1 MSNTKVLTSK
11 GVLMSLN
18 YQQVRQQVQRL
29 GENAPAR
36 LQKLQESRDKAHELL
51 KHTAREIDALRQKV
65 ERIVRSYDNS
75 LRCALPVREPLN
87 AHFPHPA
94 LTAPVTILA
103 ADGSQ
108 INPDRHAQVEFS
120 LINVG
125 AICTRTGSV
134 QPPVIT
140 IKSELLAADDL
151 SLMTENRLAL
161 KRDLAERAMLA
172 ELATGLES
180 PIISFTDGPMELWGS
195 KEADAEYISEF
206 QDSLAEYILVLQ
218 DLSRRN
224 VVTAGYVD
232 KPFASPL
239 VRLLEVASATDEDL
253 PNIRHFHPLRGVRD
267 TDLLASIIAPGER
280 SAVFALQSQSSKNY
294 ANELALHFFYL
305 NVGRPGKPWLVRVET
320 PAWVVA
326 SPVSLDA
333 LHAVLV
339 DQCRILGTRP
349 YPYLL
354 HRAHETAVVSLEE
367 RDQVTQMIVMEL
379 QRQGVPLAG
388 QSQKQALKQS
398 AGRTRFQP

>member
-1 MSNTKVLTSK
+1 M
-11 GVLMSLN
+11 
-18 YQQVRQQVQRL
+18 
-29 GENAPAR
+29 
-36 LQKLQESRDKAHELL
+36 
-51 KHTAREIDALRQKV
+51 
-65 ERIVRSYDNS
+65 
-75 LRCALPVREPLN
+75 RCARKSSASFALTIIHCAAPSPSSEPLN

-108 INPDRHAQVEFS
+108 INPDRHAQVEYS

-125 AICTRTGSV
+125 AICTRIGSV
-134 QPPVIT
+134 QPPAIT

-161 KRDLAERAMLA
+161 KRDLAERTMLA
-172 ELATGLES
+172 ELAAGLEP

-195 KEADAEYISEF
+195 KEADAEYISEY
-206 QDSLAEYILVLQ
+206 QESLAEYLTVLQ

-294 ANELALHFFYL
+294 ANQLALHFFYL
-305 NVGRPGKPWLVRVET
+305 NVGRPGKPWLARVET

-326 SPVSLDA
+326 SPA
-333 LHAVLV
+333 
-339 DQCRILGTRP
+339 
-349 YPYLL
+349 
-354 HRAHETAVVSLEE
+354 
-367 RDQVTQMIVMEL
+367 
-379 QRQGVPLAG
+379 
-388 QSQKQALKQS
+388 S
-398 AGRTRFQP
+398 AG